1 MGNTVSTEAE
11 KESGKLLHNENS
23 EKVTGL
29 AGVGPSS
36 YETIGK

>member
-29 AGVGPSS
+29 AGVGSSS
-36 YETIGK
+36 YGIIGK